1 MSLFNIFAIAG
12 SGMSAQSTRLNVTAS
27 NISNAQSVAG
37 SPQQA
42 YKARHPVFSAAYRD
56 AVNLQS
62 HNVGVRTLAIVENYS
77 EHPKRYEPGNPLADE
92 EGYIYLSNVNTIEE
106 MTNMMSAS
114 RGYQNNVE
122 LVNTSKEML
131 LQTLR
136 LGE

>member
-56 AVNLQS
+56 AFNLQS